1 MKMLPAGVREQIQ
14 AQVKAL
20 NGIPA
25 PIVCPFLDQDRRM
38 CLVYES
44 RPLACRTYGFYVE
57 RDRGLY
63 CQAIEARV
71 DAGQYSD
78 VVWGNQA
85 GIDSAASVL
94 GPARSL
100 VDWLA

>member
-1 MKMLPAGVREQIQ
+1 MEMLPTGVREQIKAR
-14 AQVKAL
+14 AQAL

-25 PIVCPFLDQDRRM
+25 PIVCPFLDPERGT

-71 DAGQYSD
+71 DAGEYSN

-85 GIDSAASVL
+85 GIDCAGSVL
-94 GPARSL
+94 GPTRSL
-100 VDWLA
+100 LDWFT